1 MNKLVMT
8 AIMSLMVILVACL
21 GIGLMSQD
29 SYALPKYE
37 VKVTFD
43 TITIKNDREGA
54 ASGDGEFDLSAFVQG
69 KRVDLTGGSSN
80 RIWDAQEGKTYQ
92 FNPGTE
98 ITVLLP
104 EKVPISIFTIGH
116 EVDGCGRVD
125 WPKDDDPIMQSL
137 VATLNQPGK
146 PDYLLYASPF
156 DHFKEIAI
164 DKFKSKIDNQARSC
178 SVPAYLAGGYNDV
191 LEGWTLRE
199 RKTGNLY
206 HDIIQPG
213 TSSYRQGFNSVSHD
227 YGPAPFLDYTLAY
240 TISASPTISGQIPL
254 GDIPK
259 FEFGLESTC
268 NNNLPVSSATSS
280 GESTLA
286 PANAIDNNP
295 NTKWWSAITI
305 NPFITLDLGASKSV
319 CGVDIAWADGNLHPY
334 RFDVSVSTDGTTFTN
349 VFSGT
354 STGTTTSPE
363 KYNFQP
369 AQARYVKITI
379 TESTAGSLRS
389 IAQISEIDV
398 FG

>member
-1 MNKLVMT
+1 MT
-8 AIMSLMVILVACL
+8 AIMSLMVILVASL
-21 GIGLMSQD
+21 GIGLIAQD
-29 SYALPKYE
+29 SYAQIPKYK

-43 TITIKNDREGA
+43 SITVKNDREGYL
-54 ASGDGEFDLSAFVQG
+54 SGDGEFDLSAFVQG

-116 EVDGCGRVD
+116 EVDTCGRVD

-137 VATLNQPGK
+137 VATLNKPGK
-146 PDYLLYASPF
+146 PDYQLYASPF

-164 DKFKSKIDNQARSC
+164 DKVKKTIKDQAECGTGTVTQLRNN
-178 SVPAYLAGGYNDV
+178 NDV
-191 LEGWTLRE
+191 LEGWTLNE
-199 RKTGNLY
+199 RKTGNVY
-206 HDIIQPG
+206 HDIIGPG
-213 TSSYRQGFNSVSHD
+213 TSSYRQGFSSVSRD
-227 YGPAPFLDYTLAY
+227 YGLTPSLDYTLAY
-240 TISASPTISGQIPL
+240 TISASPTIAGQIPKA
-254 GDIPK
+254 DIPK
-259 FEFGLESTC
+259 FEFEFGSESTC
-268 NNNLPVSSATSS
+268 NNTLPVSSGTSN
-280 GESTLA
+280 GDQPTFP

-295 NTKWWSAITI
+295 NTKWWSTIII

-334 RFDVSVSTDGTTFTN
+334 RFDVSVSADGTTFTD

-354 STGTTTSPE
+354 SAGTTTSPE
-363 KYNFQP
+363 KYKFQP

-379 TESTAGSLRS
+379 TESTAGSQRS

>member
-1 MNKLVMT
+1 
-8 AIMSLMVILVACL
+8 MSLTVILVASL
-21 GIGLMSQD
+21 GIGLIAQD
-29 SYALPKYE
+29 SYAQIPKYK

-43 TITIKNDREGA
+43 SITVKNDREGA
-54 ASGDGEFDLSAFVQG
+54 ASFDGEFDLSVFVQG

-116 EVDGCGRVD
+116 EVDTCGRVD

-137 VATLNQPGK
+137 VATLNKPGK
-146 PDYLLYASPF
+146 PDYQLYASPF

-164 DKFKSKIDNQARSC
+164 DKVKKPIKDQAECGTGVFTQFRNN
-178 SVPAYLAGGYNDV
+178 NDV
-191 LEGWTLRE
+191 LQGWTLRE
-199 RKTGNLY
+199 RKTGNVY
-206 HDIIQPG
+206 HDIIRPG
-213 TSSYRQGFNSVSHD
+213 TSSYTQGFNSVSGD
-227 YGPAPFLDYTLAY
+227 YGPRPFLDYTLAY
-240 TISASPTISGQIPL
+240 TISASPTIAGQIPKF
-254 GDIPK
+254 DIPK
-259 FEFGLESTC
+259 FELESTC
-268 NNNLPVSSATSS
+268 NNTLPVSSVTSS
-280 GESTLA
+280 GDQPTFP
-286 PANAIDNNP
+286 PANAIDNNQ
-295 NTKWWSAITI
+295 NTKWWSTIII

-334 RFDVSVSTDGTTFTN
+334 RFDVSVSADGTTFTN

-379 TESTAGSLRS
+379 TESTAGSQRS

>member
-1 MNKLVMT
+1 
-8 AIMSLMVILVACL
+8 MSLMVILVASL
-21 GIGLMSQD
+21 GIGLIAQD

-43 TITIKNDREGA
+43 SITIKNDREGA

-69 KRVDLTGGSSN
+69 KRVDLTGGTSN

-146 PDYLLYASPF
+146 PDYQLYASPF

-164 DKFKSKIDNQARSC
+164 DKVKKPIRYQATCADILFTSN
-178 SVPAYLAGGYNDV
+178 NDV
-191 LEGWTLRE
+191 LSGYTLIE
-199 RKTGNLY
+199 RKTGNVY
-206 HDIIQPG
+206 HDIIRPG
-213 TSSYRQGFNSVSHD
+213 TSSERQGFSSVSGD
-227 YGPAPFLDYTLAY
+227 YGPAPSLDYTLLY
-240 TISASPTISGQIPL
+240 TISASPTIAGRIPL

-268 NNNLPVSSATSS
+268 NNTLPVSSATSS
-280 GESTLA
+280 GDQPTFP

-295 NTKWWSAITI
+295 NTKWWSTIII

-334 RFDVSVSTDGTTFTN
+334 RFDVSVSADGTTFTN

-379 TESTAGSLRS
+379 TESTAGSQRS